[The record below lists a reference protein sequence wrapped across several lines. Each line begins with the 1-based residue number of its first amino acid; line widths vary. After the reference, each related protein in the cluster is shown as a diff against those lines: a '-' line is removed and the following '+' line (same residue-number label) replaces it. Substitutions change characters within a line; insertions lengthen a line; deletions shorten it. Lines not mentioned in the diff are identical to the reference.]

1 MTKQKYNIYK
11 YYRPQWRN
19 FISTRSKDFFER
31 VATHDSIVIS
41 QHGFSAAMFTDPVF
55 ADLAGPHAER
65 RTLAIVIYNHILINE
80 L

>member
-1 MTKQKYNIYK
+1 MEKFYI
-11 YYRPQWRN
+11 
-19 FISTRSKDFFER
+19 TRSKDFFER

-65 RTLAIVIYNHILINE
+65 RT
-80 L
+80 